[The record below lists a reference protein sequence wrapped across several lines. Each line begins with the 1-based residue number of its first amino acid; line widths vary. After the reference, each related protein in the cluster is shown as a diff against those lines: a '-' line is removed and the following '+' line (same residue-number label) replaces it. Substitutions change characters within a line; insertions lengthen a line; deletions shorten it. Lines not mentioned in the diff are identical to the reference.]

1 MDIHKPKPVRQWR
14 ELVGEVG
21 IIVLGV
27 LIALGAEQAVAA
39 LEWRHKAQVAQRTMR
54 HELSVDDG
62 PQLIFWL
69 GTDHCQRDEATAV
82 RAAVERGAGRNEVLK
97 LAERVWSPAVTWD
110 ELALRAAEASDVA
123 SHMPDGTMDGWFKA
137 YSDMPDLD
145 RQNDR
150 IANDGVELRAV
161 SRTGG
166 ALTPAER
173 DRLIHATEAFLED
186 DQRMTAMLGFEAD
199 AMREIKVRVPARR
212 VRAALKNLDAHHPGC
227 RFELPDGLLDG
238 KLAD

>member
-1 MDIHKPKPVRQWR
+1 MDIHKPKPVRHWR

-39 LEWRHKAQVAQRTMR
+39 LEWRHKAEVAQRAMR
-54 HELSVDDG
+54 HELAADDG
-62 PQLIFWL
+62 PQLVFWL
-69 GTDHCQRDEATAV
+69 GTDHCQREEATAV
-82 RAAVERGAGRNEVLK
+82 REAVERGAGRQEVLN
-97 LAERVWSPAVTWD
+97 LADRVWSPARTWD
-110 ELALRAAEASDVA
+110 ELALHAAEASDVA
-123 SHMPDGTMDGWFKA
+123 SHMPDATMDGWFKA
-137 YSDMPDLD
+137 YSVMPDLD

-186 DQRMTAMLGFEAD
+186 DQRMASMLGFAAD
-199 AMREIKVRVPARR
+199 AMREIKVRVSARR
-212 VRAALKNLDAHHPGC
+212 VRDALKDIDEHHPGC